1 MKRVL
6 VSDNISKTGL
16 KCLLDAED
24 VEVDIKTDL
33 SPDELKSIIGNY
45 HGLLVRSQIR
55 LPQPIYLAA

>member
-33 SPDELKSIIGNY
+33 SPMNLN
-45 HGLLVRSQIR
+45 L
-55 LPQPIYLAA
+55 